1 MKEYKKP
8 KIFIEELSTISN
20 FCDISQAEGPLQ
32 TFGNDGKG
40 TYEDFS
46 EFL

>member
-8 KIFIEELSTISN
+8 KIFIEELSTLSR
-20 FCDISQAEGPLQ
+20 FCDLSQAGESLQ
-32 TFGNDGKG
+32 TFANDGKG
-40 TYEDFS
+40 AYEDFS